1 MAGKFRAPDEQA
13 LVSLAKASQ
22 RVEWI
27 ALAPQVGSSEGNNV
41 LATSRNVQDVVDQH
55 QSEFGFVKSRVNLL
69 IG

>member
-1 MAGKFRAPDEQA
+1 MAEFRAPDEQA
-13 LVSLAKASQ
+13 LVSLAKTSQ

-41 LATSRNVQDVVDQH
+41 LTTSRNVQDVVDQH